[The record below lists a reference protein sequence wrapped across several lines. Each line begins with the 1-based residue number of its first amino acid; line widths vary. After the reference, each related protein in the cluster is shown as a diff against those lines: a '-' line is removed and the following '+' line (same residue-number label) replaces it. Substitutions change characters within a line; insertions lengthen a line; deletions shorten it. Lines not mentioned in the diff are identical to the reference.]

1 MPHAVRVA
9 LLVCLCLPLAATA
22 APLTYS
28 FSGSIDSVTDSDDF
42 LDSSVAPTVSV
53 SGTYEVDPAT
63 TSSSSPFTVGPSHL
77 VFGLGNYGFDQS
89 QDPDTI
95 RLIND
100 TGPPGFEVDLWQSGS
115 LTVSDLAGGTNSSGN
130 FAGYAAR
137 IEFFD
142 NTHSNFDGTES
153 APTIPD
159 DIVGWTQARL
169 ILDSLKDN
177 GDGTSSPDGRVQV
190 QVNFSSWSIVPEPN
204 SSALVALGLV
214 WLALRARQVSRS
226 EPQASE
232 GQQTRVR

>member
-89 QDPDTI
+89 EDPDTI